1 MMLQRGLQN
10 VTYDECNF
18 KFHICPKEFLFE
30 VNKPLNFNPSKAL
43 NSQDLPNII
52 KLNFAVSIIS
62 KDLMFKKKSIIGDNP
77 FLYKIDEFE
86 GLDIDSH
93 FEFNFAE
100 YLFKSI
106 QKN

>member
-1 MMLQRGLQN
+1 
-10 VTYDECNF
+10 
-18 KFHICPKEFLFE
+18 
-30 VNKPLNFNPSKAL
+30 
-43 NSQDLPNII
+43 
-52 KLNFAVSIIS
+52 
-62 KDLMFKKKSIIGDNP
+62 MFKKKSIIGDNP